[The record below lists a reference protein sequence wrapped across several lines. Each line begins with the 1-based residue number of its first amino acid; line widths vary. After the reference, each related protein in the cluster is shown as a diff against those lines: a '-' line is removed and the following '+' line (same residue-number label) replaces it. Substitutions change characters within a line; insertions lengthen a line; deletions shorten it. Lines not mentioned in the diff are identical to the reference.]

1 MSERNTIVPVKFIS
15 LMRRPAHLTHE
26 QFVDYHRNNH
36 ANTFMADP
44 TAQRLCRK
52 YIQSH
57 TIPSGLHGFPAS
69 TFDGVTEL
77 WFDTLED
84 FNQVFTSARYN
95 DIVRPDEHKFV
106 DLPNSEV
113 LLVVEN
119 SVWNPTN

>member
-1 MSERNTIVPVKFIS
+1 MSERNSTVAVKFIS

-26 QFVDYHRNNH
+26 QFVDYHRNGH

-52 YIQSH
+52 YIQSR
-57 TIPSGLHGFPAS
+57 TNPSDLHGFPTS

-84 FNQVFTSARYN
+84 FNVAFTSATYN
-95 DIVRPDEHKFV
+95 AIRPDEHKFV
-106 DLPNSEV
+106 GVPKSEV
-113 LLVVEN
+113 LPAVEN
-119 SVWNPTN
+119 PI